1 MAFPFDSAL
10 AALAGSAIGG
20 LTTLAVTWITQ
31 GNQLRASLRTRDQ
44 TARHK
49 LYKEFI
55 EETSKLYGDALM
67 HSAVDTTTLIEAYA
81 LISRMRVIS
90 SPELVEKAD
99 AALRSIVDIY
109 FLPNKTMAELRAE
122 INGGRLDLLR
132 DFSSAAREELSR
144 LRYRAL

>member
-1 MAFPFDSAL
+1 MAIPFDSAL

-31 GNQLRASLRTRDQ
+31 GNQLRALLRTRDQ
-44 TARHK
+44 TTRQK
-49 LYKEFI
+49 IYKEFI